1 MDTEAAIL
9 VAVLFAGALAGCIGE
24 TPSGAEEDEAVETTQ
39 TEANGSSAELQ
50 PADVHV
56 THDFTEGSDEVTIEV
71 PEGTVA
77 EVHHVFIAHHETA
90 SEGVCLFPTEA
101 QVLLED
107 PSGEAAFSAS
117 TSGISYASGDGT
129 CGSDHHVSE
138 PPVRIEPGTW
148 TATFEGR
155 GLGTGHVV
163 LQG

>member
-1 MDTEAAIL
+1 MDVNASIL
-9 VAVLFAGALAGCIGE
+9 VAVLAAGALAGCIGDA
-24 TPSGAEEDEAVETTQ
+24 PSGVEEDGEVQ
-39 TEANGSSAELQ
+39 TDQAEANGSSAELQ

-77 EVHHVFIAHHETA
+77 EVRHVFIDHDETA
-90 SEGVCLFPTEA
+90 SEGVCVFPIEA
-101 QVLLED
+101 KVVLED

-117 TSGISYASGDGT
+117 TSGVSYASGDGT